1 MDAHAHLLSLGWAGP
16 GHSLDSRPHLQ
27 HKGRRGLAYDPSES
41 NNTGRGLVKPLL
53 VSRKKNTF
61 GIGKKAH
68 EPAAGNDW
76 WLKGFENALS
86 NIGKNNDSTVTS
98 GTATPET
105 GSTSGYRG
113 KHNGLYGF
121 FVKGQ
126 QMEGTIGEERKD
138 LRGKKRKSDTFD
150 DGEQTSVSSTTT
162 TPGSSTPGTRP
173 TSKGNAAAD
182 FDQISQFLGV
192 RDKDRR
198 RGERSAKLD
207 PSDDFEQM
215 EQFFKAAAKPK
226 KKHRERNKDVAS
238 SPGVQVASE
247 TVGAESKPEKA
258 LARKKRKSITV
269 DAAVEVSERE
279 QNLRSAAK
287 MSLPSSSV
295 RSTQIPAY
303 QADSSAPSDE
313 MVRRAERKR
322 RKEQKR
328 LAKMQTDC

>member
-27 HKGRRGLAYDPSES
+27 HKGRRGLAYDPSQN

-53 VSRKKNTF
+53 VSQKRNTF

-121 FVKGQ
+121 FVRGQ

-162 TPGSSTPGTRP
+162 TPGSSTPRTRP
-173 TSKGNAAAD
+173 ASKGNAAAD

-207 PSDDFEQM
+207 PRDDFEQM
-215 EQFFKAAAKPK
+215 GQFFKAAAKPT

-238 SPGVQVASE
+238 SPGVQIASE
-247 TVGAESKPEKA
+247 TAEAASRPEKPLAKKKKESK
-258 LARKKRKSITV
+258 TV
-269 DAAVEVSERE
+269 DETVEVSERQ
-279 QNLRSAAK
+279 QNLSPAEK
-287 MSLPSSSV
+287 ITLPSSSV
-295 RSTQIPAY
+295 RSAQIPAF
-303 QADSSAPSDE
+303 QAGSSAPVDE
-313 MVRRAERKR
+313 ALRRAERKR

-328 LAKMQTDC
+328 LAKMETDC